1 MQRSNEFIFK
11 EGSRRAFY
19 PPSAFGAAGSG
30 LLIAQPA
37 PGFIVNNNRRDP
49 D

>member
-19 PPSAFGAAGSG
+19 PPSAFGAAAF
-30 LLIAQPA
+30 LIAQA
-37 PGFIVNNNRRDP
+37 PHQDL
-49 D
+49 